1 MNAATLRTT
10 SQSWRDLYK
19 AALFEADSAKLPQ
32 RIHEARTAVV
42 MRGRELF
49 NCADKHVDEAEDLED
64 ALYALQA
71 LASCLQMRTGAHA
84 AAAA

>member
-1 MNAATLRTT
+1 MNALTT
-10 SQSWRDLYK
+10 RSDCQSWRVLYK
-19 AALFEADSAKLPQ
+19 AALFEPDRTKLPQ

-49 NCADKHVDEAEDLED
+49 DCADKHLDETEDLED

-71 LASCLQMRTGAHA
+71 LSSCLKMSTHAHSA
-84 AAAA
+84 A

>member
-1 MNAATLRTT
+1 MNALTT
-10 SQSWRDLYK
+10 RSTCPSWRDLYK
-19 AALFEADSAKLPQ
+19 AALFEADRTKLPQ

-49 NCADKHVDEAEDLED
+49 DCADRHLEETEDLED

-71 LASCLQMRTGAHA
+71 LSSCLKMGTRAHVA
-84 AAAA
+84 A

>member
-1 MNAATLRTT
+1 MDVLATSSTYR
-10 SQSWRDLYK
+10 SWRDLYK
-19 AALFEADSAKLPQ
+19 AALFEPDRSKMPQ

-71 LASCLQMRTGAHA
+71 LSSCLKMRTGSHA
-84 AAAA
+84 AA

>member
-1 MNAATLRTT
+1 MNALTPR
-10 SQSWRDLYK
+10 SNCHGWRDLYR
-19 AALFEADSAKLPQ
+19 AALFEADRTKLPQ

-49 NCADKHVDEAEDLED
+49 GCADKHIEESEDLED

-71 LASCLQMRTGAHA
+71 LASCLKMGTRAHA
-84 AAAA
+84 AA